1 MTSSRRGFLAA
12 LAAGLPLHG
21 LQHATGHGGDVRG
34 PVFQPHLPAAGS
46 AGDRWRPP
54 RGAVALRRPQALA
67 ATSSSCTRS
76 PDRAQLFF
84 SYVDTLVARGLHG
97 PLPGVL
103 RPTRSR
109 RRRLIRRGI
118 LAIKACGV
126 FSEFECFERSAYSP
140 LNPWLVALAVDISG
154 GEQSK
159 ARGHRHVPDGH
170 SAAGDAAV
178 RAAVVAPVLCQPTL
192 PIGKNVRSARDF
204 GLPSSDFDFAYA
216 RVHAEGLKV
225 LLIRYKGDKVASA
238 ERAARLVEHFRPRI
252 EFVEPDGDEHSSLVH
267 HPDAGGLARGAVI
280 RFLKSALS

>member
-1 MTSSRRGFLAA
+1 M
-12 LAAGLPLHG
+12 
-21 LQHATGHGGDVRG
+21 
-34 PVFQPHLPAAGS
+34 
-46 AGDRWRPP
+46 
-54 RGAVALRRPQALA
+54 
-67 ATSSSCTRS
+67 
-76 PDRAQLFF
+76 
-84 SYVDTLVARGLHG
+84 
-97 PLPGVL
+97 
-103 RPTRSR
+103 
-109 RRRLIRRGI
+109 
-118 LAIKACGV
+118 

-154 GEQSK
+154 GERRKLGAIGMCLTGIQPLAMLR
-159 ARGHRHVPDGH
+159 AR
-170 SAAGDAAV
+170 
-178 RAAVVAPVLCQPTL
+178 AVVAPVLCQPTL